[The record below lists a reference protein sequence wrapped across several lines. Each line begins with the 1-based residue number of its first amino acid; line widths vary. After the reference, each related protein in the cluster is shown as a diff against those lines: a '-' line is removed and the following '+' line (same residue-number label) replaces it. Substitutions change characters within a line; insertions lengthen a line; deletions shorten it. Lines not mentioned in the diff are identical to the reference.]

1 MKRLVCL
8 AVLALG
14 VAASGQVLKI
24 AFDAAD
30 LRTLD
35 PHYASATMDRA
46 VVDMVFNGLVRYKPG
61 DITVFEPDLAERWE
75 VSADGKTWTFYLRKG
90 VRVHPF

>member
-1 MKRLVCL
+1 MSWMVLLVI
-8 AVLALG
+8 G
-14 VAASGQVLKI
+14 VAASGQVLKV

-35 PHYASATMDRA
+35 PHYAAATMDRA

-61 DITVFEPDLAERWE
+61 DITVIEPDLVE
-75 VSADGKTWTFYLRKG
+75 
-90 VRVHPF
+90 